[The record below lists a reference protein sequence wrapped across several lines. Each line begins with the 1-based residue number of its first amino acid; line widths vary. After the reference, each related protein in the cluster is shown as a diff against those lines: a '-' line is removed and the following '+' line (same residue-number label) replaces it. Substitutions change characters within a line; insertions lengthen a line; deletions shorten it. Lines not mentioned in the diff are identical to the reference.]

1 MSELCQTCRTAD
13 SSSLS
18 ELQTMSEL
26 QTENLEVVRD
36 QGGEWEWEWRGDGG
50 DVGEGRRNGL
60 DRRTS
65 TKRCKSVSRQA
76 LATLN
81 SFRGVESMVGVEIH
95 TTQDVSVS
103 KGPSNTV
110 HPSCQSPV
118 PTITDPLAA
127 LRAPNERAGDRAETT
142 GEKGGA
148 KTKELDAEGYRLL
161 KSYTAGALC
170 FLIGGL

>member
-1 MSELCQTCRTAD
+1 VSEL
-13 SSSLS
+13 S
-18 ELQTMSEL
+18 LQTK
-26 QTENLEVVRD
+26 NLEVERD
-36 QGGEWEWEWRGDGG
+36 QGGGWEWEWQGDGG
-50 DVGEGRRNGL
+50 DVGSGRRNGL

-65 TKRCKSVSRQA
+65 TMRGKSVSRQP

-81 SFRGVESMVGVEIH
+81 SCRGVDSLAGVSTH
-95 TTQDVSVS
+95 KTQDVSVKTQDVSVS
-103 KGPSNTV
+103 KRRSNAV

-127 LRAPNERAGDRAETT
+127 LRAPNERVRVGDRAETT